1 MNIIIAGGGLTG
13 LSAAL
18 ELSHYD
24 VTLIDSKQ
32 ELGTPV
38 RSPGIIDDESLLISG
53 IKDKIQFNNG
63 CFRR

>member
-18 ELSHYD
+18 ELSHHD
-24 VTLIDSKQ
+24 VTVIDSKQ

-38 RSPGIIDDESLLISG
+38 RSPGIIGDESLLISG
-53 IKDKIQFNNG
+53 I
-63 CFRR
+63 